1 MPREQGG
8 LFYINLYRS
17 AVVGGICGL
26 LWMQSHFMTR
36 EFFMVYRD
44 NQQQHEVELMK
55 RIDKLETK
63 VDILLRESKIAM
75 GVRKKAMEDRYE

>member
-1 MPREQGG
+1 
-8 LFYINLYRS
+8 
-17 AVVGGICGL
+17 
-26 LWMQSHFMTR
+26 
-36 EFFMVYRD
+36 
-44 NQQQHEVELMK
+44 MK